1 MAAQAQYKTPGVYVV
16 EEDGFS
22 SSVVQVPTA
31 IPIFVGYTE
40 VAKNG
45 SQDLTNVGMPIS
57 SMAEFLT
64 FYGSAKP
71 GFNNG
76 APKPVYNYVTASSV
90 LPPYQTDVTG
100 LRFNL
105 FYSLMLF
112 FNNGGGNCY
121 IMSIGKY
128 AQKITDGCSA
138 ADYKPAWTSLQRYT
152 EPTMVVMPDAMLLS
166 QADWISVSQQALTHC
181 ALMQSRV
188 AIFDIHNG
196 YLPSNGTP
204 TDPIAGTGSGTDGF
218 YPIGSMGEDFN
229 KYGVAYFPWVNS
241 NIVSLNTINYTWFDA
256 GSLATLINDLDNEA
270 PSLFPTTLSGVIK
283 LQAYQQQLKLM
294 VLPLVLT
301 PGTDPTGMIAMN
313 NVHRTVYTVSPIYRQ
328 VMADV
333 ATSVNLLPPSGAM
346 AGVYTRNDNT
356 FGVSQAP
363 ANTTII
369 SAISPA
375 VDISDADQENLNMPL
390 NGMAVN
396 AIRAFPNAGLLIWG
410 ARTMAGNSDD
420 WRYISVRRTMIM
432 LEQSIKAAMQA
443 YVFQPNENLTWVAI
457 NSTIGNFLNSQWK
470 SGALVGAKPA
480 DAYSVAVGLGSTMT
494 GEDILQGYLRV
505 QVEVAVVRPAE
516 FIVLTFQQ
524 QMQTS

>member
-1 MAAQAQYKTPGVYVV
+1 MAAQTQYQTPGVYVV

-31 IPIFVGYTE
+31 IPVFVGYTE
-40 VAKNG
+40 IAKNG
-45 SQDLTNVGMPIS
+45 NQDLTNVGMPIA
-57 SMAEFLT
+57 SMADFLT
-64 FYGSAKP
+64 YFGSSAS

-76 APKPVYNYVTASSV
+76 APKPVYSYAKASTAT
-90 LPPYQTDVTG
+90 PPYQTDPAG
-100 LRFNL
+100 PRFNL
-105 FYSLMLF
+105 FYSLMMF

-121 IMSIGKY
+121 ILSIGTY
-128 AQKITDGCSA
+128 QQKIAAPASIDDYSA
-138 ADYKPAWTSLQRYT
+138 AWTALERYS
-152 EPTMVVMPDAMLLS
+152 EPTMVILPDAMLLP
-166 QADWISVSQQALTHC
+166 QADWITVSQQALMHC

-188 AIFDIHNG
+188 AIFDIWGG
-196 YLPSNGTP
+196 YVAANGTP
-204 TDPIAGTGSGTDGF
+204 SDPIAGSGDGTGF
-218 YPIGSMGEDFN
+218 YPIGSLGEAFN
-229 KYGVAYFPWVNS
+229 KYGIAYFPWVNT
-241 NIVSLNTINYTWFDA
+241 NIVATNNIDYTWFSADT
-256 GSLATLINDLDNEA
+256 LAALVSDLGNEA
-270 PSLFPTTLSGVIK
+270 PGLFPTTPSGIIK

-294 VLPLVLT
+294 VLPVVQN
-301 PGTDPTGMIAMN
+301 PPSDPTGLVGVN
-313 NVHRTVYTVSPIYRQ
+313 NVHRTVYTVSPLYRQ
-328 VMADV
+328 VIADIGI
-333 ATSVNLLPPSGAM
+333 SVNLLPPSGGM

-396 AIRAFPNAGLLIWG
+396 AIRSFPNAGLLIWG

-420 WRYISVRRTMIM
+420 WRYINVRRTMIM

-457 NSTIGNFLNSQWK
+457 NSTISNFLNAQWK
-470 SGALVGAKPA
+470 AGALVGAKPS